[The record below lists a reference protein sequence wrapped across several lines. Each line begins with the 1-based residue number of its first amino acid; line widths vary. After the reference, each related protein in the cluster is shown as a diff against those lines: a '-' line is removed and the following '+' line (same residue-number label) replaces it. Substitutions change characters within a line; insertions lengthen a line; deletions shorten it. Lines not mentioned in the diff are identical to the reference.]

1 MKIDKNNLAN
11 IISIILQ
18 NKDAFEELKKD
29 FPEIL
34 ADLTTFRENP
44 NCSCRGR
51 VTKYFNEKIVAG
63 NESIFDK
70 YVDHRLDLIKDINSV
85 NSLHS
90 EKILSGKIIKIGKN
104 EEDWNNLW
112 RVTSGKVFRSF
123 STIEKEDAIH
133 VYFL

>member
-11 IISIILQ
+11 IVSIILQ
-18 NKDAFEELKKD
+18 NKDAFEEIKSD
-29 FPEIL
+29 FPEVL

-51 VTKYFNEKIVAG
+51 VTKFFSDKIVAG

-90 EKILSGKIIKIGKN
+90 EKILK
-104 EEDWNNLW
+104 
-112 RVTSGKVFRSF
+112 F
-123 STIEKEDAIH
+123 
-133 VYFL
+133 

>member
-11 IISIILQ
+11 VINTILQ
-18 NKDAFEELKKD
+18 NKDAFEEIKTD

-51 VTKYFNEKIVAG
+51 VTKFFNDKIVEG

-70 YVDHRLDLIKDINSV
+70 YVDNRPDLIKDINSAS
-85 NSLHS
+85 SLHS
-90 EKILSGKIIKIGKN
+90 EKILSGKIIKVGKS
-104 EEDWNNLW
+104 EEDWASLW
-112 RVTSGKVFRSF
+112 KATTGKVFRSF
-123 STIEKEDAIH
+123 AVLEKEDAIH